1 MYYNIKKH
9 KDFFYLN
16 LFVYLIPFT
25 IILGNLAINILS
37 TICVILFIVNIL
49 NKNYFFK
56 YKNFIYI
63 FFLFSILYLINIFY
77 SSNHSLSSVSYIGFF
92 RYYFLF
98 LCILFCL
105 NEIENFKNVFLNIIF
120 YLLLFVILDVFIQH
134 LFHVDILGNKIDS
147 SHGRRLSGPF
157 GDEKVAGTF
166 ITKLFFV
173 SLILFYKK
181 NYFKKIIFPLIF
193 LTFTAVILT
202 NERSATIMFMSSVII
217 FITFY
222 KFKLVHKMLFFLSL
236 IFLIFTVLYT
246 NDNLK
251 KHFIEIP
258 LKAFGDNHHKAHFL
272 TAYEIYKDN
281 KIIGSGVK
289 TYREVCS
296 NDDYNSIDTKFS
308 KYRCSTHPHN
318 IYLEILSEAGII
330 GLGIFFLINSYFLY
344 FFVNNYL
351 KKSKEI
357 EVLVLLFCFFFVLFW
372 PLQTTGAFFST
383 WNGIFF
389 WFFYAFFFNYKKN

>member
-1 MYYNIKKH
+1 M
-9 KDFFYLN
+9 
-16 LFVYLIPFT
+16 
-25 IILGNLAINILS
+25 
-37 TICVILFIVNIL
+37 
-49 NKNYFFK
+49 
-56 YKNFIYI
+56 
-63 FFLFSILYLINIFY
+63 
-77 SSNHSLSSVSYIGFF
+77 
-92 RYYFLF
+92 
-98 LCILFCL
+98 CILFCL

-134 LFHVDILGNKIDS
+134 LFHIDILGNKIDS

-246 NDNLK
+246 DDNLK

-272 TAYEIYKDN
+272 TFYEISRRQQDN
-281 KIIGSGVK
+281 WLQSKLIERCVRMMITIPLIQNFQNIDALLIHIIF
-289 TYREVCS
+289 
-296 NDDYNSIDTKFS
+296 IL
-308 KYRCSTHPHN
+308 KY
-318 IYLEILSEAGII
+318 YQKQE
-330 GLGIFFLINSYFLY
+330 
-344 FFVNNYL
+344 
-351 KKSKEI
+351 
-357 EVLVLLFCFFFVLFW
+357 
-372 PLQTTGAFFST
+372 
-383 WNGIFF
+383 
-389 WFFYAFFFNYKKN
+389 